1 MWGVEG
7 WGLGSGLPQGCD
19 LWRCFSS
26 APRNAAAAPD
36 SKDPTLLLAQTL
48 CSSAA
53 GPPTSQPALESLPWA
68 PSLSPKEEPLPVAK
82 SPSPL
87 REASN
92 FLGTSVLKQSQ
103 PHRP

>member
-7 WGLGSGLPQGCD
+7 WDFGSGLLQGCD

-26 APRNAAAAPD
+26 APRNAAAAPA
-36 SKDPTLLLAQTL
+36 SKAPSLLLVQAL
-48 CSSAA
+48 RSSAA
-53 GPPTSQPALESLPWA
+53 GPTTSQPALESLPWA

-82 SPSPL
+82 CLSPL

-92 FLGTSVLKQSQ
+92 FLGTSVLKQLQ
-103 PHRP
+103 PQRP